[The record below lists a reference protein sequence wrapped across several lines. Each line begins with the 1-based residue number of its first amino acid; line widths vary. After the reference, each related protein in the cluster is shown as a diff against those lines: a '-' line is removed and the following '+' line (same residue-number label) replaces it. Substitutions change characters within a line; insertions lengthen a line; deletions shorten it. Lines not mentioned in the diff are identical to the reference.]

1 MSQNSVSRREFLQAS
16 AVVGVTALA
25 VGQVTRVLGAAA
37 AAPAPTQGK
46 MAIFVCEVC
55 GHVEYGSAPAA
66 CPICHAPKEKFR
78 QDDGLFTDA
87 EAKTKDG
94 TVKHTPV
101 ITVLAQSTLVPEQPC
116 RAVDVRVGKVLHP
129 MEEAHHLRFI
139 DCYVDHAFVS
149 RATLG
154 IGAIPT
160 TGFSAKAGAAKAQ
173 IVELC
178 NLHGYWQAEAAL

>member
-1 MSQNSVSRREFLQAS
+1 MAENNVSRREFLQAS
-16 AVVGVTALA
+16 AAVGVTALA
-25 VGQVTRVLGAAA
+25 AGQLVRAFGAAA
-37 AAPAPTQGK
+37 VAPAQSK
-46 MAIFVCEVC
+46 MAIFVCQLC

-66 CPICHAPKEKFR
+66 CPICHAPKEKFK
-78 QDDGLFTDA
+78 QDDNLFTDA

-101 ITVLAQSTLVPEQPC
+101 ITVVAQSSLVPEQPC
-116 RAVDVRVGKVLHP
+116 REVDVRVGKVLHP
-129 MEEAHHLRFI
+129 MEEAHHIRFI
-139 DCYVDHAFVS
+139 DCYVDNAFVS
-149 RATLG
+149 RATLN

-160 TGFSAKAGAAKAQ
+160 TGFSAKAGASKVQ